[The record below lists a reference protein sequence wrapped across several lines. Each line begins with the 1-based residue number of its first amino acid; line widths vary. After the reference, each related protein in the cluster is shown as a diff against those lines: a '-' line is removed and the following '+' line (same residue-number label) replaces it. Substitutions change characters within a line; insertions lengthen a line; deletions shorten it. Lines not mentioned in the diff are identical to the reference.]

1 MYIFQIY
8 RLRCAVFYDE
18 TFLRL
23 NGGSTSAAE
32 TRIRSIFNHVE
43 NLYRVL
49 TVNGQPQT
57 IVPVIQS
64 ITYRRGAY
72 WTADSS
78 LR

>member
-1 MYIFQIY
+1 MAKFFI

-18 TFLRL
+18 TFKAM
-23 NGGSTSAAE
+23 NGGSTSASE

-43 NLYRVL
+43 NLYSIL
-49 TVNGQPQT
+49 TVNGQARS
-57 IVPVIQS
+57 IVPEIVEIR
-64 ITYRRGAY
+64 YEAGHR